1 MINQEGFT
9 LKHTGRHT
17 GAFLL
22 LFLAKGPTYG
32 GDLLQRCEQE
42 LPFNPIDSAILYR
55 TLKKLEEEGF
65 VTSILTTSPQNKM
78 VKMYQM
84 TSSGRAQLDRF
95 HEDIEQ
101 KLQNLL
107 YFQTHYAK
115 QVKSDG

>member
-1 MINQEGFT
+1 M
-9 LKHTGRHT
+9 KHTGRHT

-55 TLKKLEEEGF
+55 TLKKLEVEGS
-65 VTSILTTSPQNKM
+65 VTSSLTTSPQNKL
-78 VKMYQM
+78 VKMYQL
-84 TSSGRAQLDRF
+84 TSSGREQLKQF
-95 HEDIEQ
+95 NKDIEQ

-107 YFQTHYAK
+107 YFKKEYAQ
-115 QVKSDG
+115 QVRSDG